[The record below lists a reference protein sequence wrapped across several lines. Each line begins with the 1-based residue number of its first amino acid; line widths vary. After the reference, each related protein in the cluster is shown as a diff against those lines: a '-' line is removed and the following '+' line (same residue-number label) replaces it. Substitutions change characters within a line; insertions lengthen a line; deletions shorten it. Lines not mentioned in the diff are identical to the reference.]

1 MKTQVQLRDV
11 RRNRIFWYTIIKD
24 LLIVAAVYEVIINY
38 TSYNLL
44 DFLLMLVII
53 LHSRNHLHLQI

>member
-11 RRNRIFWYTIIKD
+11 RRNRIFRYTIIKD
-24 LLIVAAVYEVIINY
+24 LLILAAVYEVIINY